1 MDDYYKILGLP
12 KGASQRQIKEAYREL
27 AKRYHPDHDANLE
40 WIMQQINEAYSVLSD
55 PQKRR
60 QYDSGNYSEQSESS
74 SQSSES
80 SEEQP
85 HGEKHEEYTY
95 YDNRAEEEKE
105 DELRRIREQLA
116 QERARRRRAWFKDI
130 LNPDSYDKFRV
141 LSFFYFA
148 PSTGFWILLGARA
161 APLIVSANFAMSI
174 VAFAC
179 GHPKVALAWPLIY
192 GLSYVAIALATGAAI
207 TGSLTQFPLL
217 ISVIMTF
224 IFAWMNVSEVLDRH
238 S

>member
-1 MDDYYKILGLP
+1 MSQDYYRILGVSSS
-12 KGASQRQIKEAYREL
+12 ASQEEIKAAYRKL
-27 AKRYHPDHDANLE
+27 ALKYHPDINRRRGSEEKFKL
-40 WIMQQINEAYSVLSD
+40 INEAYSILGE
-55 PQKRR
+55 PEKRKEYDAQR
-60 QYDSGNYSEQSESS
+60 QQIH
-74 SQSSES
+74 
-80 SEEQP
+80 EEKQ
-85 HGEKHEEYTY
+85 EEEYTY
-95 YDNRAEEEKE
+95 YDNRTQEEKE

-116 QERARRRRAWFKDI
+116 QERARRRKAWFKDI

-161 APLIVSANFAMSI
+161 APLIVSVNFAMAT

-207 TGSLTQFPLL
+207 TDSLTQFPLL
-217 ISVIMTF
+217 MSVIMTF
-224 IFAWMNVSEVLDRH
+224 IFAWMSVSEVLDRH

>member
-1 MDDYYKILGLP
+1 MSSKDYYEILGVP
-12 KGASQRQIKEAYREL
+12 SVATQEEIKQAYRKL
-27 AKRYHPDHDANLE
+27 ALKYHPDINRRRGSEEKFKL
-40 WIMQQINEAYSVLSD
+40 INEAYSILGE
-55 PQKRR
+55 PEKRR
-60 QYDSGNYSEQSESS
+60 EYDAQR
-74 SQSSES
+74 Q
-80 SEEQP
+80 QP
-85 HGEKHEEYTY
+85 HEEKQEEYTY
-95 YDNRAEEEKE
+95 SDFRTEEEKE

-116 QERARRRRAWFKDI
+116 QERARRRKAWFKDI

-161 APLIVSANFAMSI
+161 APLIVSANFAMAT

-238 S
+238 T